1 MLRIGFIIV
10 VLMFCCCSSGRDQVE
25 TDSLPDFDDM
35 WDYRHPDSTEAKFRD
50 LLPLA
55 RSSDNASYHAQLLTQ
70 IARTQGLQ
78 MKFDEAHRTLDT
90 VEVMLTDEMV
100 IAKTRYLLE
109 RGRVYNSSNKVDS
122 ARPFFV
128 EAWEVAGA
136 GEEDFYAVDAAHMM
150 AIIETPEEQLAWAE
164 KAMGVA
170 ERSSEDRAK
179 RWLGSLY
186 NNTGWTYHNM
196 GDYGKA
202 LEMFEK
208 ALDWNREH
216 GTDEYVRIARWTIA
230 RTYRSLGRVEEALT
244 IQKELESE
252 IEEKG
257 LDADGYVFE
266 EIGECLL
273 LLGREDEAKGYFA
286 TAYELLSQ
294 DQRFVANQ
302 ADRLERL
309 KDLSE

>member
-1 MLRIGFIIV
+1 MAKMGFILLLLV
-10 VLMFCCCSSGRDQVE
+10 FCCCSPQRDQVE
-25 TDSLPDFDDM
+25 ADRLPDFDEM
-35 WDYRHPDSTEAKFRD
+35 WDYGHPDSTESRFRD

-55 RSSDNASYHAQLLTQ
+55 RSSGDTSYHAQLLTQ

-78 MKFDEAHRTLDT
+78 MKFDEAHRTLDS
-90 VEVMLTDEMV
+90 VEVMLADDMV
-100 IAKTRYLLE
+100 VAKIRYLLE
-109 RGRVYNSSNKVDS
+109 RGRVYNSSNEVDS
-122 ARPFFV
+122 ARRFFV
-128 EAWEVAGA
+128 EAWEVARA

-150 AIIETPEEQLAWAE
+150 AIIEPPEEQVAWSE
-164 KAMGVA
+164 KAMAVA
-170 ERSSEDRAK
+170 ERSSDDRAG

-186 NNTGWTYHNM
+186 NNTGWTYHDM

-208 ALDWNREH
+208 ALDWNMEH
-216 GTDEYVRIARWTIA
+216 GTDERVRIARWTIA
-230 RTYRSLGRVEEALT
+230 RAYRSLGQLEEALQ
-244 IQKELESE
+244 IQKDLESE

-257 LDADGYVFE
+257 LDPSGYVFE
-266 EIGECLL
+266 EIAECLL

-286 TAYELLSQ
+286 QAYDILSQ
-294 DQRFVANQ
+294 DQWLVANQ